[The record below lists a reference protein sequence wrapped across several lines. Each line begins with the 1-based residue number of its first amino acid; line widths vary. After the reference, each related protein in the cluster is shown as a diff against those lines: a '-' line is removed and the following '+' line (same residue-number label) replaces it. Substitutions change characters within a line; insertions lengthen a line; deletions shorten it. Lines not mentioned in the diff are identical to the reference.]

1 MKKILMI
8 LIALSLILAA
18 CGASP
23 GNTENEPIIDA
34 ENEPAADPETIV
46 WKTVS
51 FGNLQFDVGEDWV
64 LGISDYYEQYKF
76 GAMPDPCCVR
86 VFENAMSDNLADAS
100 KYTESFGV
108 SDNGELFTLNGLS
121 AYEDKRIKEF
131 TDEKRDVSYERFL
144 YLLLVEKNG
153 KVYTFDIFI
162 KESGED
168 NSYPHPDIIYDH
180 IKNSIR

>member
-1 MKKILMI
+1 MKQILII
-8 LIALSLILAA
+8 LIAAILILAG

-23 GNTENEPIIDA
+23 GNA
-34 ENEPAADPETIV
+34 ESEPAADAESGPAPDPETIV

-51 FGNLQFDVGEDWV
+51 FGDLQFDVGEDWV

-76 GAMPDPCCVR
+76 GTMPDPCNVR

-100 KYTESFGV
+100 KYTESFGL
-108 SDNGELFTLNGLS
+108 SENGEFFSLNGLP
-121 AYEDKRIKEF
+121 AYEDIRIKEN
-131 TDEKRDVSYERFL
+131 TYERFL
-144 YLLLVEKNG
+144 YLLLVEKNS

-168 NSYPHPDIIYDH
+168 DPYPHPDIIYDH
-180 IKNSIR
+180 IKNSIK